1 MTNKMM
7 RRQESTSDI
16 VLEEISRLQHENREL
31 RSVILHL
38 GRAYRDFSNF
48 LDAKIQS
55 AMPTI
60 RKFQE
65 HEEERQQLLER
76 IVQLEKENVQVPEIK
91 MELATVK
98 EQLQKELEKNA
109 LLEKKLEVHNEQNK
123 ILVHSAS
130 KKKLYPIIS
139 SSTVSLIPPELPPRL
154 ASPPVS
160 ISKPP
165 KSVSNFIKRIGTLT
179 HSLSPIKEIIDRS
192 NSAKE
197 LTSPNSSTTS
207 PLGSPINAIT
217 QSPTSVSLFQRR
229 QTLPIDSN
237 NNQSRARSRSVLVG
251 PHHNNTTN
259 NSKGTKVNVEEEEL
273 KTLSLTERKKR
284 LQQRLQKT
292 TKDLKSESAK
302 KRQSA
307 MITTVS
313 SFTELKEMFE

>member
-1 MTNKMM
+1 
-7 RRQESTSDI
+7 
-16 VLEEISRLQHENREL
+16 
-31 RSVILHL
+31 
-38 GRAYRDFSNF
+38 
-48 LDAKIQS
+48 
-55 AMPTI
+55 
-60 RKFQE
+60 
-65 HEEERQQLLER
+65 
-76 IVQLEKENVQVPEIK
+76 

-165 KSVSNFIKRIGTLT
+165 KSRIGTLT

-273 KTLSLTERKKR
+273 KTLSLTERKK
-284 LQQRLQKT
+284 T
-292 TKDLKSESAK
+292 
-302 KRQSA
+302 
-307 MITTVS
+307 ITTTT
-313 SFTELKEMFE
+313 TENNKRS

>member
-165 KSVSNFIKRIGTLT
+165 KSRIGTLT

>member
-1 MTNKMM
+1 MM

-38 GRAYRDFSNF
+38 GRTYRDFSNF

-65 HEEERQQLLER
+65 HEEERQQLLVR
-76 IVQLEKENVQVPEIK
+76 VVQLEKENVQLPEIK

-139 SSTVSLIPPELPPRL
+139 PSTVSLIPPELPPRQ

-160 ISKPP
+160 IAKPP
-165 KSVSNFIKRIGTLT
+165 KSRFGNLT
-179 HSLSPIKEIIDRS
+179 HSLPAIKEIIDRS
-192 NSAKE
+192 NSSKE
-197 LTSPNSSTTS
+197 LVTSPSNSSTTS
-207 PLGSPINAIT
+207 PIGSPTNAAA
-217 QSPTSVSLFQRR
+217 QSPTSSQSGAGFQRR
-229 QTLPIDSN
+229 QTLPTDS
-237 NNQSRARSRSVLVG
+237 NNQSRLRSRSVLT
-251 PHHNNTTN
+251 HHSNSTG
-259 NSKGTKVNVEEEEL
+259 SKGVKVNVEEEEL
-273 KTLSLTERKKR
+273 KSLSLAERKKR
-284 LQQRLQKT
+284 LQRQLQKT

>member
-1 MTNKMM
+1 MM

-38 GRAYRDFSNF
+38 GRTYRDFSNF

-65 HEEERQQLLER
+65 HEEERQQLLVR
-76 IVQLEKENVQVPEIK
+76 VVQLEKENVQLPEIK

-139 SSTVSLIPPELPPRL
+139 ASTVSLIPPELPPRL

-165 KSVSNFIKRIGTLT
+165 KSRIGTLT

-197 LTSPNSSTTS
+197 LTSPSNSSTTS
-207 PLGSPINAIT
+207 PIGSPTNAT
-217 QSPTSVSLFQRR
+217 VPSPTGVSLFQRR
-229 QTLPIDSN
+229 QTLPNDSN
-237 NNQSRARSRSVLVG
+237 NNQSRARSRSVLVSA
-251 PHHNNTTN
+251 HHSNTTN
-259 NSKGTKVNVEEEEL
+259 NSKGAKVNVEEEEL
-273 KTLSLTERKKR
+273 KTLSLAERKKR

-292 TKDLKSESAK
+292 TRDLKSESAK